1 MVAMKQFVHIIL
13 ICAGAVFSAGA
24 ATFDNCEKDGLRSDS
39 TYVALVRRMDTE
51 IARRDSLAQEISAMR
66 TRYAERESERE
77 SLGARIVALEG
88 ESYVA
93 KSRCDKAAAALAE
106 YERKWLTENFGKTA
120 SDGTVDTTS
129 ADVGESSAPC
139 VPVRKVANLVY
150 NDVFA
155 RELSASDCR
164 TLREAQDREAD
175 AADAVGEYRNAYASM
190 IAVQREY
197 MEAETESAAD
207 SIMRRFSLVQQAAE
221 LAERA
226 VERNWAAV
234 YDNKT
239 YLYNLLMEKCGRSDI
254 LAEAERKTDEIAQN
268 IADGAGTYASDAVA
282 NYYYQ
287 KRGLLDYEIAIAS
300 AFDLVSAKDS
310 LARVATGLKNIDYR
324 AGKITLEKR
333 YFIEYEPLKVIRPT
347 IYNAQNPI
355 PKTKIYEHGTIYRI
369 RIGIFTNRPN
379 LSALRGITP
388 LSHTDAYNNG
398 RHAYFVGGFR
408 TEQEANEGVA
418 YLKRLGFRDPKV
430 VVWVDG
436 EYITDLAKWAAENT
450 GEYNIEIS
458 GVATLSEQVRA
469 IAVARNADCEFSRVG
484 NKFVIGKFADKSVA
498 DEVAASVEKTDG
510 QPTVAVVKVK
520 KP

>member
-1 MVAMKQFVHIIL
+1 MKQFVHIIL

-39 TYVALVRRMDTE
+39 TYVALVRRMETE

-120 SDGTVDTTS
+120 SDGTVDTMS
-129 ADVGESSAPC
+129 ADVGESSAPS

-164 TLREAQDREAD
+164 TLREVQDREAD

-207 SIMRRFSLVQQAAE
+207 SIMQRFSLVQHAAE
-221 LAERA
+221 QAERA

-234 YDNKT
+234 CDNKT

-254 LAEAERKTDEIAQN
+254 LA
-268 IADGAGTYASDAVA
+268 
-282 NYYYQ
+282 
-287 KRGLLDYEIAIAS
+287 
-300 AFDLVSAKDS
+300 
-310 LARVATGLKNIDYR
+310 
-324 AGKITLEKR
+324 
-333 YFIEYEPLKVIRPT
+333 
-347 IYNAQNPI
+347 
-355 PKTKIYEHGTIYRI
+355 
-369 RIGIFTNRPN
+369 
-379 LSALRGITP
+379 
-388 LSHTDAYNNG
+388 
-398 RHAYFVGGFR
+398 
-408 TEQEANEGVA
+408 
-418 YLKRLGFRDPKV
+418 
-430 VVWVDG
+430 
-436 EYITDLAKWAAENT
+436 
-450 GEYNIEIS
+450 
-458 GVATLSEQVRA
+458 
-469 IAVARNADCEFSRVG
+469 
-484 NKFVIGKFADKSVA
+484 
-498 DEVAASVEKTDG
+498 
-510 QPTVAVVKVK
+510 
-520 KP
+520 

>member
-1 MVAMKQFVHIIL
+1 MVAMKKFVHIIL
-13 ICAGAVFSAGA
+13 ICAGVVFSAGA
-24 ATFDNCEKDGLRSDS
+24 ATFDNGGKDGLRSDS
-39 TYVALVRRMDTE
+39 TYVALVRRMNTE

-77 SLGARIVALEG
+77 LLGARIVALEG
-88 ESYVA
+88 ESYAA

-106 YERKWLTENFGKTA
+106 YERKWLTENFGKIA
-120 SDGTVDTTS
+120 SDDAADTAS
-129 ADVGESSAPC
+129 ADVGESSAPL

-164 TLREAQDREAD
+164 TLREAQDKETD

-234 YDNKT
+234 YDNKM

-254 LAEAERKTDEIAQN
+254 LAESERKTDEIAQN
-268 IADGAGTYASDAVA
+268 IADGAGAYASDAVA

-287 KRGLLDYEIAIAS
+287 KRGLLDYETAIAS

-310 LARVATGLKNIDYR
+310 LAIIGR
-324 AGKITLEKR
+324 AK
-333 YFIEYEPLKVIRPT
+333 
-347 IYNAQNPI
+347 
-355 PKTKIYEHGTIYRI
+355 
-369 RIGIFTNRPN
+369 
-379 LSALRGITP
+379 
-388 LSHTDAYNNG
+388 
-398 RHAYFVGGFR
+398 
-408 TEQEANEGVA
+408 
-418 YLKRLGFRDPKV
+418 
-430 VVWVDG
+430 
-436 EYITDLAKWAAENT
+436 
-450 GEYNIEIS
+450 
-458 GVATLSEQVRA
+458 
-469 IAVARNADCEFSRVG
+469 
-484 NKFVIGKFADKSVA
+484 
-498 DEVAASVEKTDG
+498 
-510 QPTVAVVKVK
+510 
-520 KP
+520 